1 MKSLSGTLT
10 LTVLFA
16 LFVSAPAALAE
27 DGQEVYMA
35 ERCNMCHAVAAVG
48 IEAKTSSEKML
59 GPDLSGYQSPVDFET
74 LAAYMRKEAELE
86 GGKHKGNFKGSDED
100 LRTMMDWL
108 AALDP
113 PAGE

>member
-1 MKSLSGTLT
+1 M
-10 LTVLFA
+10 
-16 LFVSAPAALAE
+16 
-27 DGQEVYMA
+27 
-35 ERCNMCHAVAAVG
+35 
-48 IEAKTSSEKML
+48 
-59 GPDLSGYQSPVDFET
+59 
-74 LAAYMRKEAELE
+74 AAYMRKEAELE